1 MDEGSKGVSSSLE
14 RGGGEGGGDVPKNH
28 CNYSVQICKM
38 KLIFC
43 LFKSADPPESLWPIP
58 HSPPSFAIYN
68 ISLFVLRIITV
79 FTVIGSLGTHDFRA
93 KLFFL
98 FAIYQILFGDRPNG
112 INCATSKLH

>member
-1 MDEGSKGVSSSLE
+1 MDEGSKGVSPSLE
-14 RGGGEGGGDVPKNH
+14 RGGGEGGGDVQKNH

-43 LFKSADPPESLWPIP
+43 LFKSADPHLPLRL
-58 HSPPSFAIYN
+58 YN
-68 ISLFVLRIITV
+68 ILLFVLRVITV
-79 FTVIGSLGTHDFRA
+79 FTVIDSLGTHDFHA

-112 INCATSKLH
+112 NCATSKLH